1 MDYED
6 LFKEAVDAICSVQP
20 NQVFVLRDLF
30 EGHYWNALTKRD
42 RLGFGGF
49 FKKRVLQGC
58 IPGVNYLG
66 KASNNSAQYQ
76 KTEE

>member
-6 LFKEAVDAICSVQP
+6 LFREAVDAINSVQP
-20 NQVFVLRDLF
+20 SQVFVLRDLF
-30 EGHYWNALTKRD
+30 EGHNWNALAKRD

-49 FKKRVLQGC
+49 FKRRALQGR
-58 IPGVNYLG
+58 IPGVNYVG